1 MAKEVRFFLGGHS
14 PEGFVS
20 LFDQLDKSR
29 EGWRKI
35 IIKGGPGSGKSTL
48 MKRCA
53 AAMNEAGHRLE
64 TIPCA
69 SDPDSLDAVIDWDA
83 KIAMADGT
91 APHVIEA
98 AYPGAFETVVNTA
111 DAWEEDKLQESRN
124 AIVELADAVSH
135 LHGCASACV
144 CGAGALLAQN
154 RKTAAGVLDMDKI
167 RQTGRELA
175 KGWPEGER
183 AEETNRLLAAV
194 SAGDVVFFAETLT
207 ALADVIY
214 EIDDPWGAG
223 AHALLEDLRT
233 QALDKK
239 LKVIAC
245 PSFLAEKKVW
255 AHLFLPELG
264 VAFTTANRF
273 HRGQWKPW
281 VVRSLIAE
289 DWMDRKALAHERPA
303 MEACSDSAAAM
314 VERAASFVA
323 QARTLHDEL
332 EAKYAAAMDYDMLNA
347 MTERLIESITQ

>member
-1 MAKEVRFFLGGHS
+1 MTKEVRFFLGGHS

-124 AIVELADAVSH
+124 AIVELA
-135 LHGCASACV
+135 
-144 CGAGALLAQN
+144 Q
-154 RKTAAGVLDMDKI
+154 
-167 RQTGRELA
+167 
-175 KGWPEGER
+175 
-183 AEETNRLLAAV
+183 
-194 SAGDVVFFAETLT
+194 
-207 ALADVIY
+207 
-214 EIDDPWGAG
+214 
-223 AHALLEDLRT
+223 
-233 QALDKK
+233 
-239 LKVIAC
+239 
-245 PSFLAEKKVW
+245 
-255 AHLFLPELG
+255 
-264 VAFTTANRF
+264 
-273 HRGQWKPW
+273 
-281 VVRSLIAE
+281 
-289 DWMDRKALAHERPA
+289 
-303 MEACSDSAAAM
+303 
-314 VERAASFVA
+314 
-323 QARTLHDEL
+323 
-332 EAKYAAAMDYDMLNA
+332 
-347 MTERLIESITQ
+347 